1 MSEPNQNRAQLLG
14 PLENWFVKC
23 GGKAPYVISETR
35 GKVFCA
41 DHERRG
47 KVLGPLGYV
56 CDIHKPS
63 HILKMATLITGNN
76 TSWWFL
82 SYWKYIKWRS
92 FKSCLACSASPLAG
106 FRDALGTV
114 EMAWTEPL
122 PSTVNLCTFPPT
134 SSNFF
139 GVARVFCKWWPTI
152 HFSLWFFYFKTAVS
166 RWWATS
172 SFTEKQVPALCF
184 SALTL
189 LPFFISAL
197 IYIGRITPPSPF
209 PPFLYFK
216 IIYFHQDVPK
226 GV

>member
-1 MSEPNQNRAQLLG
+1 MIPQLL
-14 PLENWFVKC
+14 K
-23 GGKAPYVISETR
+23 
-35 GKVFCA
+35 
-41 DHERRG
+41 
-47 KVLGPLGYV
+47 
-56 CDIHKPS
+56 IHKMKIFQ
-63 HILKMATLITGNN
+63 ILFGL
-76 TSWWFL
+76 L
-82 SYWKYIKWRS
+82 S
-92 FKSCLACSASPLAG
+92 
-106 FRDALGTV
+106 
-114 EMAWTEPL
+114 L
-122 PSTVNLCTFPPT
+122 PSGQAFGMLWGLWKWPEQSHCLPQSSLCTFPPT